1 MTENHISGNALKLT
15 LKCNFG
21 FVNCAR
27 ACVHVCVSACVR
39 VRTRV
44 CACVCARACARASVR
59 AGMCDSVR
67 VRAHLFSG

>member
-27 ACVHVCVSACVR
+27 ACVHVCV
-39 VRTRV
+39 
-44 CACVCARACARASVR
+44 RACARTFVFVHVSCAIK
-59 AGMCDSVR
+59 
-67 VRAHLFSG
+67 